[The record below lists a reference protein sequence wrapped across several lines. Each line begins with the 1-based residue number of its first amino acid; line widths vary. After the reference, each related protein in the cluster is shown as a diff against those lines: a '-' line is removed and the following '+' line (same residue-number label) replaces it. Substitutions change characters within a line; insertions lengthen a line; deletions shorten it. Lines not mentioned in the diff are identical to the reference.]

1 MVNKHSI
8 RGFEMFQVIGVDIGY
23 GFVKITDG
31 IKGYS
36 FPSVIGDGNVD
47 PTYSIEGNT
56 VIPINDLK
64 IKINGKLYFV
74 GKMHCDILLIYTETF
89 RSRGLLRTTLRY
101 CISQPLAFSVQN
113 STNSFKVV
121 TGLPVDRMHMAGELK
136 ERIGGEKALQL
147 VETMN
152 SMVKGSSLMT
162 CDCTAAAGHIL
173 VRILG

>member
-1 MVNKHSI
+1 
-8 RGFEMFQVIGVDIGY
+8 MFQVIGVDIGY

-36 FPSVIGDGNVD
+36 FPSVIGDGNID

-64 IKINGKLYFV
+64 IRINGKLYLSV
-74 GKMHCDILLIYTETF
+74 NMHCDIPLLTQRPF
-89 RSRGLLRTTLRY
+89 QSRAVENDLEILYLTALSLF
-101 CISQPLAFSVQN
+101 CSD

-152 SMVKGSSLMT
+152 SMVKGSSLMIWY
-162 CDCTAAAGHIL
+162 CTAAAGHIL